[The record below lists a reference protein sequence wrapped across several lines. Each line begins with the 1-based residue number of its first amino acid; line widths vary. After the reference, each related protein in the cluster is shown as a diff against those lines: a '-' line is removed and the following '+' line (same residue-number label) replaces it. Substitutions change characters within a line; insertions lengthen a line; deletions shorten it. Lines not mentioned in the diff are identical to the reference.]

1 MQQGKFRYK
10 DASIEFETFQKNLKM
25 LMQSRGYTMKALSL
39 ELNMNTTSIS
49 RYFIDRNPDLT
60 SIWRIADHF
69 DVSIDWLLGRT
80 TSRYELLPESIQ
92 RIADLYT
99 AASESDKLVVD
110 TLLSKYAK

>member
-10 DASIEFETFQKNLKM
+10 DEKIEFETFQKNLKM
-25 LMQSRGYTMKALSL
+25 LMQNRGYSMKALSI

-80 TSRYELLPESIQ
+80 TSRYDALPDEIQ

-99 AASESDKLVVD
+99 AATDSDKLVID
-110 TLLSKYAK
+110 TLLQKYAK